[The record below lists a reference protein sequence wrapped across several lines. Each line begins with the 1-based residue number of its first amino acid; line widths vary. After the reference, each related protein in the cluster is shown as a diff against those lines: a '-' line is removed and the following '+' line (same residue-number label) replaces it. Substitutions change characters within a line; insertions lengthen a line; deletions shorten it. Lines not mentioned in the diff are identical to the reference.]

1 MKSAQLSILFLI
13 SISRCIDDYLKLC
26 HGHPYFRD
34 SYSVT
39 SIPSTTIWFVLSR
52 RLTLGRDKLTYY
64 CTMGGIPLFVL
75 VPTYVRTCTNL
86 QWAESSFLWSKY
98 RQSQETCHK
107 VYPHTVNW
115 FLHSDIP
122 FDQFWLLFQLCQRV
136 LIAKD
141 RNSYCNIVL
150 VQAEMKCHSYL
161 MVFKIHDEFYKI

>member
-34 SYSVT
+34 RYSVT

-86 QWAESSFLWSKY
+86 QWAESSFLWSKH
-98 RQSQETCHK
+98 RQRQETCHK
-107 VYPHTVNW
+107 VCPHTVNW

-122 FDQFWLLFQLCQRV
+122 FDQLRYESSTLILYKELSSPIFQSCEWVHPSGIGNTCPDL
-136 LIAKD
+136 
-141 RNSYCNIVL
+141 YF
-150 VQAEMKCHSYL
+150 VQYIKA
-161 MVFKIHDEFYKI
+161 